1 MLQASISGRN
11 PTVTGCILLYTP
23 VPLAPPGY
31 DFKCGPFC
39 RCADFSGSG
48 FDLTMD
54 ACATKCTKCAS
65 SVGFIFAP
73 FASTVAG
80 RTDGRCDG
88 NTLKVGRP
96 PVTEQWYLMV
106 SVCALWCRYH
116 QWPTHHYFWVPMLHY
131 FSSPGHLFAVALL
144 WCGDGPIF
152 RRDCWNQ
159 EAFRR
164 LWRTGDLSSGRRLA
178 IGKSTSTIQV
188 ASPSQRAP
196 EELCDKCLRSLHRT
210 VESTERKRRVDSGGS
225 GRQFRSHLP
234 DGKQHVTGFNSR
246 TVTGPHGHRFPNSV
260 RVMRSGAS
268 VAGPS
273 TTSMSKISRNR
284 KSEQQMPTDS
294 EFSTDS
300 KWQEL
305 GGSEQAAWY
314 LQLLDETR
322 PSVALL
328 QSHGLGHRDLLQA
341 LGRGIWHRHRER
353 ESFRR
358 LHLIVTFARVLARR
372 KQNLQQSFWQ
382 WPEKIRNIP
391 RWRNKWMTVDLPV
404 IMCGSKGCFGYSAV
418 KNAQIP
424 SGKVT

>member
-1 MLQASISGRN
+1 M
-11 PTVTGCILLYTP
+11 
-23 VPLAPPGY
+23 
-31 DFKCGPFC
+31 
-39 RCADFSGSG
+39 
-48 FDLTMD
+48 
-54 ACATKCTKCAS
+54 
-65 SVGFIFAP
+65 
-73 FASTVAG
+73 
-80 RTDGRCDG
+80 
-88 NTLKVGRP
+88 
-96 PVTEQWYLMV
+96 
-106 SVCALWCRYH
+106 
-116 QWPTHHYFWVPMLHY
+116 
-131 FSSPGHLFAVALL
+131 
-144 WCGDGPIF
+144 
-152 RRDCWNQ
+152 
-159 EAFRR
+159 
-164 LWRTGDLSSGRRLA
+164 
-178 IGKSTSTIQV
+178 
-188 ASPSQRAP
+188 
-196 EELCDKCLRSLHRT
+196 
-210 VESTERKRRVDSGGS
+210 ESTERKRRVDSGGS

-358 LHLIVTFARVLARR
+358 LHLIVTFAMVLARR
-372 KQNLQQSFWQ
+372 K
-382 WPEKIRNIP
+382 
-391 RWRNKWMTVDLPV
+391 
-404 IMCGSKGCFGYSAV
+404 
-418 KNAQIP
+418 
-424 SGKVT
+424 